1 MSVLAL
7 DNGLGRRETGL
18 LISVNMDEEYPF
30 EDNNNMGF
38 KKCRP
43 VRRDEV
49 TFYEGRESE

>member
-1 MSVLAL
+1 MILIVSYL
-7 DNGLGRRETGL
+7 DG
-18 LISVNMDEEYPF
+18 MDEEYPF